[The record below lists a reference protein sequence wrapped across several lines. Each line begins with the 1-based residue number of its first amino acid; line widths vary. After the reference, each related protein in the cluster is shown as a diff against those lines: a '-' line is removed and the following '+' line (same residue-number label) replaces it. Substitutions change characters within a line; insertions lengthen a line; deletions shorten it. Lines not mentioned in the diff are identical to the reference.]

1 MTATTTIPVE
11 GIMTF
16 LNTMTLSSQ
25 SKRWL
30 GEHLIEQAEKEER
43 SVMRNSSQE
52 RVFKARRRTACSP
65 SDAELEA
72 RFAGTEMP
80 ELPDDPDWHQ
90 VIKANTGKTI
100 KPIEKW
106 LNYADSAVS
115 S

>member
-1 MTATTTIPVE
+1 MTAMTTIPLE

-16 LNTMTLSSQ
+16 LNTMTLSSR

-30 GEHLIEQAEKEER
+30 GERLIEQAEKEER
-43 SVMRNSSQE
+43 MAEGKSSTKK
-52 RVFKARRRTACSP
+52 VFKRRPTDSSP

-72 RFAGTEMP
+72 RFKGTEMP
-80 ELPDDPDWHQ
+80 EIPDDPDWHQ

-106 LNYADSAVS
+106 L
-115 S
+115 